1 MHKKLKVV
9 KVCREGQ
16 KMLENEKKKKKLKV
30 IKKRKRT
37 KKTKEGNL

>member
-1 MHKKLKVV
+1 MHKKMKVL

-16 KMLENEKKKKKLKV
+16 KMLENEKKKKLMV
-30 IKKRKRT
+30 IKRRKRT

>member
-1 MHKKLKVV
+1 MEVP

-16 KMLENEKKKKKLKV
+16 KMLENEKKKKLKV
-30 IKKRKRT
+30 IKRRKRT